1 MERKDFNERIQ
12 KEYDEFKTKIIE
24 LSKEEIFEKSFEIDF
39 KCYITNYLQNEGI
52 VEDETIDNLS
62 SIEGSILD
70 ELYELYLDS
79 DGSYTYDEMCEEL
92 LEEFN
97 GDFFEDEDDEDGE
110 LE

>member
-1 MERKDFNERIQ
+1 M
-12 KEYDEFKTKIIE
+12 
-24 LSKEEIFEKSFEIDF
+24 
-39 KCYITNYLQNEGI
+39 QNEKI

-62 SIEGSILD
+62 SIERSILD